1 MSECFLK
8 LTPFAGNAKVELDL
22 FIMRQKNIYKSVT
35 DADTSKLSEKVD
47 LADLKSKIDK
57 LDIDELETTLVDLI
71 KLSNTVKNEVV
82 MIIIISI
89 LLLQNLID

>member
-47 LADLKSKIDK
+47 LADLK
-57 LDIDELETTLVDLI
+57 
-71 KLSNTVKNEVV
+71 
-82 MIIIISI
+82 
-89 LLLQNLID
+89 

>member
-1 MSECFLK
+1 
-8 LTPFAGNAKVELDL
+8 
-22 FIMRQKNIYKSVT
+22 MRQKNIYKSVT

-47 LADLKSKIDK
+47 LADLKSKIYK

-82 MIIIISI
+82 MIIIIGI

>member
-1 MSECFLK
+1 
-8 LTPFAGNAKVELDL
+8 
-22 FIMRQKNIYKSVT
+22 MRQKNIYKSVT

-47 LADLKSKIDK
+47 LADLKSKIDE

>member
-1 MSECFLK
+1 
-8 LTPFAGNAKVELDL
+8 
-22 FIMRQKNIYKSVT
+22 MRQKNIYKSVA

>member
-1 MSECFLK
+1 M
-8 LTPFAGNAKVELDL
+8 
-22 FIMRQKNIYKSVT
+22 T

-71 KLSNTVKNEVV
+71 KLSNTEKNEVV

>member
-1 MSECFLK
+1 M
-8 LTPFAGNAKVELDL
+8 
-22 FIMRQKNIYKSVT
+22 T

-57 LDIDELETTLVDLI
+57 LDIDEFETTLVNLI

>member
-1 MSECFLK
+1 
-8 LTPFAGNAKVELDL
+8 
-22 FIMRQKNIYKSVT
+22 MRQKNIYKSVT

>member
-1 MSECFLK
+1 M
-8 LTPFAGNAKVELDL
+8 
-22 FIMRQKNIYKSVT
+22 T

>member
-1 MSECFLK
+1 MQ
-8 LTPFAGNAKVELDL
+8 
-22 FIMRQKNIYKSVT
+22 QKNIYKSVT

>member
-1 MSECFLK
+1 M
-8 LTPFAGNAKVELDL
+8 
-22 FIMRQKNIYKSVT
+22 T

-47 LADLKSKIDK
+47 LADLKSKIYK

-82 MIIIISI
+82 MIIIIGI

>member
-1 MSECFLK
+1 M
-8 LTPFAGNAKVELDL
+8 
-22 FIMRQKNIYKSVT
+22 T

-71 KLSNTVKNEVV
+71 KLSNTAKNEVV

>member
-1 MSECFLK
+1 M
-8 LTPFAGNAKVELDL
+8 A
-22 FIMRQKNIYKSVT
+22 

>member
-1 MSECFLK
+1 M
-8 LTPFAGNAKVELDL
+8 TA
-22 FIMRQKNIYKSVT
+22 
-35 DADTSKLSEKVD
+35 ADTSKLSEKVD

>member
-1 MSECFLK
+1 
-8 LTPFAGNAKVELDL
+8 
-22 FIMRQKNIYKSVT
+22 MRQKNIYKSVT

-47 LADLKSKIDK
+47 LADLKSKIYK